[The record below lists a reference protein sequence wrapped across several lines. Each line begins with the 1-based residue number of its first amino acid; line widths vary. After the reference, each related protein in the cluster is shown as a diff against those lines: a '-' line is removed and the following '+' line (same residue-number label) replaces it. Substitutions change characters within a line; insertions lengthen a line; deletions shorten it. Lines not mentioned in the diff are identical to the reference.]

1 MFGGGCYGDQFC
13 KIIFNSSH
21 WFRCWF
27 EDFLSRALAA
37 LILDEAETF
46 MQFLK
51 EGIMGKIHVKLFG
64 PVVQMSFKRKK
75 IWLDDRLRLITIA
88 HL

>member
-1 MFGGGCYGDQFC
+1 MAGVTGN
-13 KIIFNSSH
+13 NSVKLFLIQAI

-37 LILDEAETF
+37 LILGGAETF

-51 EGIMGKIHVKLFG
+51 EGIMGKIHVKLFE
-64 PVVQMSFKRKK
+64 PVVHCQMSFKRKK
-75 IWLDDRLRLITIA
+75 LWLDDRLRLITIA